1 MCAPRRNPVDVIA
14 SSTRR
19 AYLSRWLPATVIIQ
33 VVMPDTATVPAFK
46 EWAVIVEA
54 LLEGE
59 QIVDIRKGGIRE
71 EGRHFALRSTR
82 CWLYPTVEHQKAEL
96 LKPAYRHRVEGG
108 GVADPRDGEIRI
120 DGWADVVGVA
130 KITEPAQLEALDSK
144 LIWSGDYAS
153 SRLHWKKRDPL
164 WVLVLRA
171 HRLVEPITTP
181 FRDEYAGCSS
191 WVDLAAL
198 PDDPAMLP
206 SEPALS
212 DTAFKARLRGVVD
225 ALPDGM
231 SEPVSQ

>member
-1 MCAPRRNPVDVIA
+1 MSPTGP
-14 SSTRR
+14 T
-19 AYLSRWLPATVIIQ
+19 
-33 VVMPDTATVPAFK
+33 PAFK
-46 EWAVIVEA
+46 EWAVIVDA

-96 LKPAYRHRVEGG
+96 LKPAYRHRVGG
-108 GVADPRDGEIRI
+108 GADPRDGEIRI

-130 KITEPAQLEALDSK
+130 KITEPQHLDALDSK
-144 LIWSGDYAS
+144 LIWSSDYAS
-153 SRLHWKKRDPL
+153 SRLHWKRRDPL

-171 HRLVEPITTP
+171 HRLLEPLATP
-181 FRDEYAGCSS
+181 FRDEYAACSS

-198 PDDPAMLP
+198 PDDPASLP

-212 DTAFKARLRGVVD
+212 DIAFKARLKGVVD
-225 ALPDGM
+225 ALPGGV
-231 SEPVSQ
+231 SEPVNL

>member
-1 MCAPRRNPVDVIA
+1 M
-14 SSTRR
+14 S
-19 AYLSRWLPATVIIQ
+19 ATG
-33 VVMPDTATVPAFK
+33 PVPAFK
-46 EWAVIVEA
+46 EWAVIVDA

-96 LKPAYRHRVEGG
+96 LKPAYRHRVDGG
-108 GVADPRDGEIRI
+108 TDPRDGEIRI

-130 KITEPAQLEALDSK
+130 KLTEPEHLEALDSR

-153 SRLHWKKRDPL
+153 SRLSWKRRDPL

-171 HRLVEPITTP
+171 HRLVEPLTMP